1 MHVYIHTLSS
11 VIENIRIIW
20 VVFNSVV
27 KALECLFG
35 ITLFHVYACQL
46 DQTLGKPRKERDG
59 FNEVV
64 LGSVHVASQEPNR
77 R

>member
-1 MHVYIHTLSS
+1 MRVYIHTLSS
-11 VIENIRIIW
+11 VIEDIRVIW

-35 ITLFHVYACQL
+35 AALLHVYACQL
-46 DQTLGKPRKERDG
+46 DQALGKPRKEHDG

-64 LGSVHVASQEPNR
+64 LGSVHVAGQEPN
-77 R
+77 